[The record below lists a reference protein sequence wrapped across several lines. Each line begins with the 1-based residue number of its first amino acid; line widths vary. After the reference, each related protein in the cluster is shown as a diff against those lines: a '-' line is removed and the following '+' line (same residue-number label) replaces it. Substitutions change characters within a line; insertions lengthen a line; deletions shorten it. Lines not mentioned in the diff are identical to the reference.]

1 MIARALRLIVG
12 VALGWCVALA
22 AAAPELT
29 PVFAAAVV
37 LCLVLSIW
45 RPDAGLILI
54 TALVPAG
61 LLLAPAPVRAAEI
74 LAWSFLAGWL
84 LRVWRPLVDGQWPKA
99 VILSALLF
107 AAAALASWLTM
118 TIDGASGISPTSLP
132 RFVFR
137 AIRADHLIFSSP
149 ESQTW
154 TLLQTL
160 AGIGVF
166 LAALA
171 ITMTQPKVARGV
183 GAALAASMAT
193 LSVATMVSFV
203 QQWSTHEYAG
213 WFLWQYVTSERF
225 ALNLADVNAAGSQY
239 VLAGLT
245 ALGLG
250 AFDTPRRWLWLLL
263 LLVMVPGAW
272 VTGSRSAGLVG
283 AVIGA
288 LMLPA
293 VAGWRWHARRT
304 VLIGVATATIILL
317 VAGGV
322 MLAQGANAKG
332 SAGRAMRLRGEFS
345 ETSAKMVRSAP
356 VYGVGIGRYHARS
369 NEFMPE
375 ELRTLYGFE
384 NAHNYFAQQAAELG
398 LLGGAL
404 FLWFIVAPLK
414 LAWFSTRT
422 AERAAMGLLAG
433 CTGYLVTCV
442 TGHPLLVSEAALPF
456 WIAFGTMTG
465 ASTAVGSGPGGG
477 ATQPS
482 EATGHRGQI
491 PSDHAW
497 RWWTRAIAPVAVIL
511 LAVPVARA
519 ARSYTE
525 PAMPDPQGFGDF
537 EQAADGT
544 RFQWTTR
551 HGVGYVPAGSGF
563 LLLKMRAP
571 DVPHRRP
578 FVVETE
584 ADGRLIDRRELP
596 PGQWVTAEIPVRQR
610 NALPYQ
616 RVDLRVNQAWTRQ
629 QPLGRRFTN
638 EPLGIMLAEI
648 RWLRAGS

>member
-1 MIARALRLIVG
+1 MIPRALRLIVG

-22 AAAPELT
+22 AAPELT
-29 PVFAAAVV
+29 PGVAAAVV
-37 LCLVLSIW
+37 FCLILSIW

-99 VILSALLF
+99 VILPALLF

-132 RFVFR
+132 RFVLR
-137 AIRADHLIFSSP
+137 AIRADHLLFSSP

-171 ITMTQPKVARGV
+171 VTMAQPNVARGI
-183 GAALAASMAT
+183 GAALAASMAA
-193 LSVATMVSFV
+193 LSVATMVSIV

-245 ALGLG
+245 ALGL
-250 AFDTPRRWLWLLL
+250 AAVDTPRRWLWLLL

-304 VLIGVATATIILL
+304 VLIGVATATIVLL

-322 MLAQGANAKG
+322 MLAQGMNEKG
-332 SAGRAMRLRGEFS
+332 SAGRAMRLRAEFS
-345 ETSAKMVRSAP
+345 ETSVRMMRSAP

-375 ELRTLYGFE
+375 ELRALYGFE

-404 FLWFIVAPLK
+404 FLWFIVVPLR
-414 LAWFSTRT
+414 LAWSSTRT

-456 WIAFGTMTG
+456 WIAFGAMTG
-465 ASTAVGSGPGGG
+465 ASATTVVESRRTWTA
-477 ATQPS
+477 
-482 EATGHRGQI
+482 R
-491 PSDHAW
+491 
-497 RWWTRAIAPVAVIL
+497 TRLLAPVVLVL
-511 LAVPVARA
+511 LAAPVVRA

-525 PAMPDPQGFGDF
+525 PTMPGFQGFGDF

-563 LLLKMRAP
+563 LRLKMRAP
-571 DVPHRRP
+571 DISHRRP
-578 FVVETE
+578 FIVETE
-584 ADGRLIDRRELP
+584 VEGRLIDRRELP
-596 PGQWVTAEIPVRQR
+596 PGQWITAEIPIRQR

-616 RVDLRVNQAWTRQ
+616 RVDVRVNQAWTRRR
-629 QPLGRRFTN
+629 PLGRRFSD
-638 EPLGIMLAEI
+638 EPLGVMVAEFL
-648 RWLRAGS
+648 WLPAR